1 MNIKPIRNET
11 DYKEA
16 LRALELLVAS
26 DPDPDSVDGD
36 KLSVLSTLIESYEN
50 DQYPSTL
57 PDPIDAIKFR
67 MEQADLSPV
76 DLVPFI
82 GSRLYQ

>member
-1 MNIKPIRNET
+1 MGHNRVNIMNIKPIRNET

-36 KLSVLSTLIESYEN
+36 KLSVLSTLI
-50 DQYPSTL
+50 
-57 PDPIDAIKFR
+57 
-67 MEQADLSPV
+67 
-76 DLVPFI
+76 
-82 GSRLYQ
+82 